1 MSDTLQFVVVMR
13 KTQETSELDP
23 SPSRR
28 QTEVCR
34 PFSQLLLLVLLIASL
49 VHGQESTKL
58 IGQIEFYG
66 YGGLNLEKVRAALPL
81 QEGEA
86 FSTSDDRLLQTI
98 DHLKKEIQRVTG
110 HPPTGVTTT
119 CCNAEGNYIIYIGLQ
134 GNSLKKSRYNSVP
147 KLKLRLPARVV
158 NLYHQTNEA
167 SSVLVS
173 KGMAAEDHSRGYA
186 LSNDA
191 NLRSKQLAIRSYALT
206 HERLLRRV
214 LRTSAYAE
222 ERIVAAKFL
231 GYARQ
236 SRAQIADLVWAS
248 HDVDDGVR
256 NDATRALGVLARSSA
271 QIASQIPAAGF
282 VEMLS
287 SDSWTD
293 RNKALLV
300 IGELSRRRD
309 SKLLRV
315 LRSQALDALIEMARW
330 RVSGHADSARIVLGR
345 IGGIEEDRLLQMISA
360 GNVEQIIQASKQ
372 PR

>member
-1 MSDTLQFVVVMR
+1 M
-13 KTQETSELDP
+13 
-23 SPSRR
+23 
-28 QTEVCR
+28 
-34 PFSQLLLLVLLIASL
+34 LVLLIASL
-49 VHGQESTKL
+49 VHGQESQKQ

-66 YGGLNLEKVRAALPL
+66 YGGLNLDKVRAALPL
-81 QEGEA
+81 HEGDA
-86 FSTSDDRLLQTI
+86 FPTSDDSFRQAI
-98 DHLKKEIQRVTG
+98 DHIKKEIERVTG
-110 HPPTGVTTT
+110 HPPTDVETV
-119 CCNAEGNYIIYIGLQ
+119 CCNAQGNFMIYIGLA
-134 GNSLKKSRYNSVP
+134 GNSMTKSRYNSVP

-158 NLYHQTNEA
+158 DLYQQTSED

-173 KGMAAEDHSRGYA
+173 KGMATEDHSRGYA

-214 LRTSAYAE
+214 LRSSAYAE

-256 NDATRALGVLARSSA
+256 NDAIRALGVLARSSP
-271 QIASQIPAAGF
+271 QIARQIPAAGF

-287 SDSWTD
+287 SGSWTD

-300 IGELSRRRD
+300 IGELTRRRD
-309 SKLLRV
+309 PKLLRV
-315 LRSQALDALIEMARW
+315 LRSQAWDALIEMARW
-330 RVSGHADSARIVLGR
+330 RFSGHADSARIVLGR
-345 IGGIEEDRLLQMISA
+345 IGGIEEGRLVQMVSA

-372 PR
+372 P